1 MSVLPTEQHGIIGN
15 MHTVA
20 LVGLDGTIDWWCHP
34 HFDSPSV
41 FAALLDEERGGHF
54 RIRARHEGVTYKQMY
69 LPETNV
75 LITRFLTPDGVG
87 EVVDFMPVGKGAEAL
102 GTHTLVRRV
111 SVTRG
116 ELRFD
121 LECRPA
127 FNYARDRHRVEIRT
141 GGARFVAPARSL
153 SLHSHVALRDEG
165 GAAVSEFPLREG
177 QTATF
182 ILAGPREDGSVPEAP
197 TPGVTEQ
204 AYQDTV
210 DYWRRWIG
218 RSHYHGRWLEMVNR
232 SALALKLLT
241 FQPTGAIVAA
251 ATTSLPEQLGGE
263 RNWDYRYTWIRD
275 ASFTLYALMRIG
287 FTEEAHRF
295 MGWLADRIHELRPDG
310 SLQIMYSIEGRHDLT
325 EERLDHLAG
334 YRNSRPVRIGN
345 GAYRQLQLDIYG
357 ELMDAVYLFNKY
369 GTPIGYDLWSY
380 LRRLL
385 QWVADHWRQP
395 DEGIWEVRGGA
406 QQFVYSKLMCW
417 VALDRGIR
425 LADKRSLP
433 SDRDRWVKER
443 DAIYEAIMSQGFDPE
458 QNCFV
463 QAFGS
468 RTLDAG
474 ALMMPLTFFVSPTD
488 PRMLGTIDA
497 IIRRL
502 SFDSLVHRY
511 DVEASPDGLRGH
523 EGTFSICSFW
533 LVEALTRANRVEEAR
548 LLFERMLGYANHVGL
563 YSEEIGPCGEALGN
577 FPQAFTHLGLIS
589 AAYNLDRAL
598 SSRP

>member
-1 MSVLPTEQHGIIGN
+1 VPGSSPPHAPFRFTPTWPC
-15 MHTVA
+15 
-20 LVGLDGTIDWWCHP
+20 GTR
-34 HFDSPSV
+34 
-41 FAALLDEERGGHF
+41 AA
-54 RIRARHEGVTYKQMY
+54 
-69 LPETNV
+69 
-75 LITRFLTPDGVG
+75 
-87 EVVDFMPVGKGAEAL
+87 
-102 GTHTLVRRV
+102 
-111 SVTRG
+111 
-116 ELRFD
+116 
-121 LECRPA
+121 
-127 FNYARDRHRVEIRT
+127 
-141 GGARFVAPARSL
+141 
-153 SLHSHVALRDEG
+153 
-165 GAAVSEFPLREG
+165 
-177 QTATF
+177 
-182 ILAGPREDGSVPEAP
+182 REDGSVPEAP